1 MTRISSP
8 SPVGHESV
16 VASRFDLL
24 ESRFKADV
32 PGDDF
37 RLDAIRRHLGPVS
50 DRVVL
55 DLGCGKGR
63 FAARL
68 AERGATLIGLDAS
81 RAMLRAAQGRG
92 LPAVQGSVRRL
103 PIRSRSIDRVLLV
116 EVLEHVAPAD
126 LAGVLT
132 EAFRVLRPGGRLVIV
147 DKNAASLDPV
157 RPWLPAALVKRIDER
172 RGRWMYP
179 AGSPVRERWFRPGQL
194 PRLLRRAGFEGI
206 RSEAI
211 QSPIEQHS
219 AIFRFVPMARRF
231 VAWSASRA

>member
-1 MTRISSP
+1 MTHVSS
-8 SPVGHESV
+8 SSRSRHESV

-37 RLDAIRRHLGPVS
+37 RLGAILRHLGPIGG
-50 DRVVL
+50 RTVL

-68 AERGATLIGLDAS
+68 AERGALVVGLDAS
-81 RAMLRAAQGRG
+81 GAMLRAAQGRG
-92 LPAVQGSVRRL
+92 LPVALGSVRRL
-103 PIRSRSIDRVLLV
+103 PIRSRSIDQVLLV
-116 EVLEHVAPAD
+116 EVLEHVAPVD
-126 LAGVLT
+126 LPEVLA
-132 EAFRVLRPGGRLVIV
+132 EAFRVLRPRGRLVIV

-157 RPWLPAALVKRIDER
+157 RPWLPAVLVKRIDER

-179 AGSPVRERWFRPGQL
+179 AGSPVRERWFLPGQI
-194 PRLLRRAGFEGI
+194 PRLLRQAGFKGI
-206 RSEAI
+206 RSQAI
-211 QSPIEQHS
+211 RSPIEQRA